1 MRGAFYAL
9 GAALSGAQTTALCSF
24 DEAYTIPTP
33 RAALLSLRTLEI
45 LMDEVGLRDTVDPLA
60 GSYFIETLTK
70 QMEEKILDEM
80 KQIQDVGGMVH
91 AVATG
96 FIQRKVAQQAYEYES
111 GIQKGEYI
119 KVGVNKYAE
128 GGEAQT
134 DVEMHEYNEQWADTQ
149 VTSLKELRRTRDNR
163 EVQRLLK
170 ELETAAR
177 GEKNI
182 MPFLVDCCRAY
193 ATVGEMAGVFREVFG
208 EWQEPSIF

>member
-1 MRGAFYAL
+1 
-9 GAALSGAQTTALCSF
+9 
-24 DEAYTIPTP
+24 
-33 RAALLSLRTLEI
+33 
-45 LMDEVGLRDTVDPLA
+45 
-60 GSYFIETLTK
+60 
-70 QMEEKILDEM
+70 MEEKILDEM

-111 GIQKGEYI
+111 GIQKGEYV

-128 GGEAQT
+128 GEEAQT
-134 DVEMHEYNEQWADTQ
+134 DVEMHEYNEQWVDTQ
-149 VTSLKELRRTRDNR
+149 VASLKELRRTRDNR
-163 EVQRLLK
+163 DVQRLLK

-177 GEKNI
+177 DGKNV